1 MKLFNRFI
9 KSENMTKTINVGII
23 SSGFGNEVFVAAES
37 YSLEKFFLKKI
48 FVADQAAT
56 DIAKAYPEAEIVSD
70 VKSIVNDEAIELV
83 IVSASGVKNSPA
95 VEEALQ
101 AGKHVRII

>member
-1 MKLFNRFI
+1 
-9 KSENMTKTINVGII
+9 MTNTINVGII

-48 FVADQAAT
+48 FVADQAAA
-56 DIAKAYPEAEIVSD
+56 DIAKAYPKAEIVSD
-70 VKSIVNDEAIELV
+70 VKSILNDEAIELV
-83 IVSASGVKNSPA
+83 IVSAAGAKNSPA
-95 VEEALQ
+95 VEAALR

>member
-1 MKLFNRFI
+1 
-9 KSENMTKTINVGII
+9 MTNTINVGII

-48 FVADQAAT
+48 FLTDQAAA
-56 DIAKAYPEAEIVSD
+56 DIAKAYPKAEIVSD
-70 VKSIVNDEAIELV
+70 VKSILNDEAIELV
-83 IVSASGVKNSPA
+83 IVSAAGAKNSPA
-95 VEEALQ
+95 VEAALR